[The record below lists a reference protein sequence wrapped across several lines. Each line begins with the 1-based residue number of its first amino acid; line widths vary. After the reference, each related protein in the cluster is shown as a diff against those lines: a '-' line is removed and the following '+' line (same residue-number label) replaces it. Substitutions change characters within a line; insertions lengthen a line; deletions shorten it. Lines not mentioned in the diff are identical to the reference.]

1 MTSQSILLID
11 DDEVDRKATCR
22 ALAQAGWQGE
32 IVQAANAE
40 QARLQVAAHSFSVIL
55 LDYNLPA
62 TDGLALLSE
71 LLATLT
77 IQTPIVMLTGEGN
90 EMVAVEAMKQGAY
103 DYLPKSMLTA
113 DGVLRV
119 ITQAIEK
126 QRLQQELT
134 QALAQLQH
142 QALYDSLTE
151 LGNRGLFKRD
161 MVRVIAQAQRNNTS
175 FCLLMIDLNH
185 FKLTNDTYGH
195 DTGDA
200 VLSEAG
206 RRLSAAG
213 RAYDSFY
220 RLGGDE
226 FTAIIATPDAATV
239 LPVAKRIVS
248 SLMLPFQFN
257 GHEIVIGASIG
268 IAIYPHNGLT
278 ADALLQA
285 ADIAMYQAKR
295 GGRDMVFARRIT

>member
-1 MTSQSILLID
+1 MINQSILLID

-40 QARLQVAAHSFSVIL
+40 QARLEVAARRFSVIL
-55 LDYNLPA
+55 LDYHLPA

-77 IQTPIVMLTGEGN
+77 TLTPIVMLTGEGN

-126 QRLQQELT
+126 QRLQQELN

-142 QALYDSLTE
+142 QALYDSLTD

-161 MVRVIAQAQRNNTS
+161 IVRIIAQAQRNNTS

-200 VLSEAG
+200 VLSEVG
-206 RRLSAAG
+206 QRLSAAG

-226 FTAIIATPDAATV
+226 FTAIIAAPDEATV
-239 LPVAKRIVS
+239 LPVAKRIVT
-248 SLMLPFQFN
+248 SLVLPFKFN

-278 ADALLQA
+278 GDALLQA

-295 GGRDMVFARRIT
+295 SGRDMVFARRIT

>member
-1 MTSQSILLID
+1 MSSQSILLID

-32 IVQAANAE
+32 IVQAASAE
-40 QARLQVAAHSFSVIL
+40 QARLQVAARSFSVIL

-71 LLATLT
+71 LLGTLT
-77 IQTPIVMLTGEGN
+77 VKAPIVMLTGEGN

-103 DYLPKSMLTA
+103 DYLTKNMLTPNV
-113 DGVLRV
+113 VLRV
-119 ITQAIEK
+119 ITQAMEK
-126 QRLQQELT
+126 QRLQQELDH
-134 QALAQLQH
+134 ALTQLQH
-142 QALYDSLTE
+142 QALYDNLTD

-161 MVRVIAQAQRNNTS
+161 MVRVIAQAQRNKTL
-175 FCLLMIDLNH
+175 FCLLMIDLNN

-195 DTGDA
+195 DAGDA
-200 VLSEAG
+200 VLNEAG
-206 RRLSAAG
+206 HRLSAAG

-226 FTAIIATPDAATV
+226 FTAIIAAPDEAAV
-239 LPVAKRIVS
+239 LPVAKRIAT
-248 SLMLPFQFN
+248 SLALPFEFR

-268 IAIYPHNGLT
+268 IAVYPHNGVT
-278 ADALLQA
+278 DDTLLQA

-295 GGRDMVFARRIT
+295 SGRDIVFARRIP